1 MEIILPQLGLF
12 VWSLLIFVV
21 FFLLLRKFAWGPIIS
36 GIKEREES
44 ISTSLKQ
51 AEKARSEMS
60 SLTAQNERLLAE
72 ARVERDAML
81 KEARMQG
88 DKMIADAKAAAATAA
103 AKETEKAKAQIE
115 AEKQAAIAVLK
126 NQSGLW
132 AVEMAEKLVRKEL
145 GSKEAKDALAKQL
158 LADLNNN

>member
-1 MEIILPQLGLF
+1 MDIILPQLGLF
-12 VWSLLIFVV
+12 FWSAIIFVV
-21 FFLLLRKFAWGPIIS
+21 FFFLLKKFAWGPIMA

-44 ISTSLKQ
+44 ISQSLKQ

-60 SLTAQNERLLAE
+60 NLTAQNERLLAE
-72 ARVERDAML
+72 ARVERDNLL
-81 KEARMQG
+81 KEARAQG

-103 AKETEKAKAQIE
+103 AKETEKAKLQIE
-115 AEKQAAIAVLK
+115 AEKQAAIALLK

-145 GSKEAKDALAKQL
+145 ASKDAKDALAKQL

>member
-12 VWSLLIFVV
+12 VWSAIIFVV
-21 FFLLLRKFAWGPIIS
+21 FFFLLKKFAWGPIMA

-44 ISTSLKQ
+44 ISQSLKQ
-51 AEKARSEMS
+51 AEKARAEMS
-60 SLTAQNERLLAE
+60 NLTAQNERLLSE
-72 ARVERDAML
+72 ARVERDNML

-88 DKMIADAKAAAATAA
+88 DKMIAEAKAAAAAAA
-103 AKETEKAKAQIE
+103 AKETEKAKVQIE

-126 NQSGLW
+126 NQAGLW

-145 GSKEAKDALAKQL
+145 ASKDAKEALAKQL